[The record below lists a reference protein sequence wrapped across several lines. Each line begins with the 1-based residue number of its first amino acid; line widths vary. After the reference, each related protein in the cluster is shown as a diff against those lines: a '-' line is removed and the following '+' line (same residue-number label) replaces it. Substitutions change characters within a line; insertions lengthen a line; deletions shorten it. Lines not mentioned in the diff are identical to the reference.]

1 MKYINIHKGKFIERP
16 NRFIAHV
23 ELDGA
28 IQICHVKNTGRCKEL
43 LKQGCTVY
51 LEESSNVNRK
61 TKYDLV
67 AAEKGKLL
75 VNLDSQAP
83 NKVVKEWLEAGGLFA
98 NPTLIYSEKRH
109 GNSRVDFY
117 IEAGKRRAFVEVKGV
132 TLEEDGVAAFPDA
145 PTERGVKHL
154 YHLIDVMKE
163 GYEAYII
170 FVIQFKPA
178 KYLIPNDVTHPQFG
192 KALREAAAAGVKIL
206 ALDCKVTPD
215 SLQLDQLIPVK
226 L

>member
-1 MKYINIHKGKFIERP
+1 MKYNNIHKGKFIERP
-16 NRFIAHV
+16 NRFIAYV

-28 IQICHVKNTGRCKEL
+28 IQICHVKNTGRCREL
-43 LKQGCTVY
+43 LTQGCTVY
-51 LEESSNVNRK
+51 LEESSNASRK

-83 NKVVKEWLEAGGLFA
+83 NKVVKEWLEAGGLFPD
-98 NPTLIYSEKRH
+98 PTLIYSEKKH

-117 IEAGKRRAFVEVKGV
+117 VEAGKSRAFIEVKGV

-154 YHLIDVMKE
+154 YHLIDVMNE
-163 GYEAYII
+163 GYEAYIV

-178 KYLIPNDVTHPQFG
+178 KYFVPNDVTHPQFG
-192 KALREAAAAGVKIL
+192 NALREAAAAGVKIL
-206 ALDCKVTPD
+206 AFDCMVTPA
-215 SLQLDQLIPVK
+215 SLRLDQIIQVRL
-226 L
+226 

>member
-1 MKYINIHKGKFIERP
+1 MKYKNIHKGKFIERP
-16 NRFIAHV
+16 NRFIAYV
-23 ELDGA
+23 EIDGV
-28 IQICHVKNTGRCKEL
+28 IQICHVKNTGRCREL
-43 LKQGCTVY
+43 LTHGCTVY
-51 LEESSNVNRK
+51 LEESSNASRK

-67 AAEKGKLL
+67 VAEKGNLL

-83 NKVVKEWLEAGGLFA
+83 NKVVKEWLEAGGLFP
-98 NPTLIYSEKRH
+98 NPALLYSEKKH

-117 IEAGKRRAFVEVKGV
+117 VEAGKRRAFVEVKGV
-132 TLEEDGVAAFPDA
+132 TLEEEGVAAFPDA

-154 YHLIDVMKE
+154 YHLIDVVRE

-178 KYLIPNDVTHPQFG
+178 KYLVPNDATHPQFG

-206 ALDCKVTPD
+206 AFDCKVTPA
-215 SLQLDQLIPVK
+215 SLKLDQLIQVRI
-226 L
+226 